1 MRDARLLARLVLV
14 REEAR
19 EMQGGGLHDPRNDI
33 RGLRNVP
40 EREVGVH
47 GSELCTL
54 LQMGVVAVGRMR
66 RHTIVVFVC
75 DASTHNCGVWVG

>member
-1 MRDARLLARLVLV
+1 MPVRDVRLLARLVLV

-40 EREVGVH
+40 EREVG
-47 GSELCTL
+47 TP
-54 LQMGVVAVGRMR
+54 
-66 RHTIVVFVC
+66 
-75 DASTHNCGVWVG
+75 